1 MGPNRTYDEV
11 MSRLLLVR
19 HGRTV
24 LNEQRRTQGAS
35 DSPLTDEGR
44 AGARVTARY
53 LADLPLHRAYLSPMG
68 RVTETADLLLADRP
82 QVGRTVLEG
91 LREYHYGIYDGGP
104 DEQMRQALDPF
115 THVPAVLAGTH
126 PGAPGGIAASD
137 YLAQL
142 DAALAR
148 ILADLAD
155 DAAAG
160 RPDAQVL
167 VVSHGMTIMTLAARW
182 LGPQVLNM
190 GPMAN
195 CSVTTV
201 EVDPARPLEPR
212 LIGWAVDPG
221 GQGVTFEHLNLG
233 EALDGVRLAP
243 IDLGHPEGR
252 GA

>member
-126 PGAPGGIAASD
+126 PGAPGGRRRRGPARRPGPGGLTRHDHHDPGRSVAGATGAEHGPHGELLGDDRRGGPGPAPGAASH
-137 YLAQL
+137 
-142 DAALAR
+142 R
-148 ILADLAD
+148 V
-155 DAAAG
+155 G
-160 RPDAQVL
+160 R
-167 VVSHGMTIMTLAARW
+167 
-182 LGPQVLNM
+182 
-190 GPMAN
+190 
-195 CSVTTV
+195 
-201 EVDPARPLEPR
+201 
-212 LIGWAVDPG
+212 
-221 GQGVTFEHLNLG
+221 
-233 EALDGVRLAP
+233 
-243 IDLGHPEGR
+243 
-252 GA
+252 